1 MTGVIRTMFKQILLP
16 TVLTSLFQHVVC
28 TNFLNHD
35 SLLGSIDNK
44 AWYKQ
49 NIPFLEIPNQQIQE
63 IYYFRWQT
71 YKEHLVYSGAQ
82 YSYLSSEFLQP
93 VSYGAPYGGI
103 VAAAGHHIN
112 EGRWIR
118 DQRYGKNVVNF
129 WLSGPGQASKPAT
142 ESLNPDTYD
151 WAHQV
156 RPRYDN
162 HCARD

>member
-1 MTGVIRTMFKQILLP
+1 MRSIYRLALHAK
-16 TVLTSLFQHVVC
+16 VLASLFQQVAC
-28 TNFLNHD
+28 TNFLNHG
-35 SLLGSIDNK
+35 SLLGAIDNK
-44 AWYKQ
+44 AWFIK
-49 NIPFLEIPNQQIQE
+49 NIPFLDIPNQQIQE

-82 YSYLSSEFLQP
+82 YGYLASEFLQP

-118 DQRYGKNVVNF
+118 DQRYGKNIVNF

-142 ESLNPDTYD
+142 ESLNPDTFD

-156 RPRYDN
+156 RCSFQHNN
-162 HCARD
+162 HSALD